1 MHKTGGREDWS
12 VEGPLEVT
20 PDQEDNYAQEASAI
34 CVVGGSSGETPGCRP
49 PPHPLPL
56 HEEIIPL
63 LPTGI

>member
-1 MHKTGGREDWS
+1 MHNTAREDWS

-34 CVVGGSSGETPGCRP
+34 CVVGGSSGETTGCRP
-49 PPHPLPL
+49 PPPPPV